1 MLNLNQKLYIM
12 TNKGKLIFLIVAVIV
27 TLLLKHGFQI
37 SEITLMDVLF
47 TTLGGILAVV
57 IIGFL
62 QNRKYKEN

>member
-1 MLNLNQKLYIM
+1 M

-57 IIGFL
+57 IISFL
-62 QNRKYKEN
+62 QNRKQKKN

>member
-1 MLNLNQKLYIM
+1 M

>member
-1 MLNLNQKLYIM
+1 M

-57 IIGFL
+57 IISFL
-62 QNRKYKEN
+62 QNRKHKKN